1 MATVKID
8 MGYQMFL
15 LQILIQSVS
24 VQASIKISQT
34 NFSCSR
40 RLRTL
45 ARDQSI
51 GMSKTA
57 SGMFEEGGGAYI
69 WNVYKYNV
77 HTVQSS
83 MKKTNDRPSESIS
96 ISCGNGLYQEKFL
109 LSS

>member
-24 VQASIKISQT
+24 IQASIKISQT

-40 RLRTL
+40 RLKTS

-57 SGMFEEGGGAYI
+57 SGMFGEGGG
-69 WNVYKYNV
+69 V
-77 HTVQSS
+77 HIYGMFTNIMFTQCKVQ
-83 MKKTNDRPSESIS
+83 
-96 ISCGNGLYQEKFL
+96 
-109 LSS
+109 